1 MLLNTDVGFVGKRY
15 QLVRNLGSGAMGT
28 VYRAVDRLTG
38 QPVALK
44 RVNTPTSSTR
54 LPDDTIEVMSEHIRF
69 ALANEFQTLASLHHP
84 HIIQVLDYGFDEERK
99 PYFTMNLI
107 ETPRTILQAGRGQSL
122 KTQCELLAQMFE
134 ALAYIHRRGIV
145 HRDLKPDNALVTP
158 EGEVKVLDFGLA
170 ALYEHQPPGEE
181 IAGTLA
187 YMAPEVFRG
196 EKVSGAADFY
206 AAGVIAHEM
215 FTGSHPYGQ
224 KSASELILAVLSQDI
239 TLDEVDVDPSLS
251 RILVRLLDKDPQK
264 RYLDAHEIIADISQ
278 ALDQPI
284 RQESI
289 AVRES
294 YLQAARFVGR
304 EHELDQL
311 TQALEHSIIERQG
324 SAWLIGG
331 ESGVGKSRLLN
342 ELRTQALV
350 KGALVLRGQGVRGG
364 GVPYQL
370 WRDPIRRLLLTTD
383 VADLDASILKEIIPD
398 IEQLLDR
405 SIADALEIA
414 NTSHQERLVATAA
427 SLFRQFTQPT
437 VLLLEDLQ
445 WAVESLE
452 ILKILNQMLTDVP
465 LLIVGTYRHD
475 ERPTL
480 PQELPDMQALLL
492 GRLSMNDMADLSV
505 SMLGSVGRQQE
516 ILQLL
521 QRETEGNAFFL
532 VEVVRALAEEAGRLR
547 DVGGMALPKRVVAG
561 GVMELIQ
568 QRIEQVP
575 ARARAL
581 LQTAALA
588 GRELDLR
595 VLEKIVGAEGLEDW
609 LTICGNTPVIE
620 VSEGV
625 WRFSHDKYR
634 EAILASLPDVERAQ
648 LHRQIATT
656 IEAVYADSPEHAV
669 ILMQHWRGA
678 GDDLR
683 ERISAQRAGEYALR
697 ISTFGE
703 AVTSFERAL
712 ALLPAT
718 AADDTERSH
727 LEADLLAKLGEAL
740 LYQGL
745 HDAAETHIGQSLKL
759 FREQNDLLRI
769 AQTLN
774 LQGEIDWRQGEYALA
789 REVVSESLAIGRQI
803 SAHATI
809 ARSLNRLGMVDF
821 DQGDYVQA
829 TNFFEDSLEIARLS
843 NNLAECSTALNN
855 LGIAAFSQGEYQR
868 AISYFEET
876 AEIGRASGE
885 RRKVASALLNLGS
898 VAGVQGDLPN
908 AIRYFEEALNLCR
921 SFGERRGI
929 AMALDNLGYALSLQ
943 KDYDRA
949 FGYLE
954 ESLELA
960 RTIRDRQRIA
970 AILLNM
976 GHVAKDQQEPGRA
989 RDYYLQALQQ
999 AHDIGATPTI
1009 IEILIGL
1016 AEISLDNPNALHW
1029 LGLVQNHAA
1038 ATDAMRSLVEPLLN
1052 KLKTTLS
1059 AEEIQAGLEHGKI
1072 LNLDEVVNELVE
1084 ED

>member
-1 MLLNTDVGFVGKRY
+1 MLQNTEVGFVARRY
-15 QLVRNLGSGAMGT
+15 QLVKNLGSGAMGT

-44 RVNTPTSSTR
+44 RVNTPISIAR
-54 LPDDTIEVMSEHIRF
+54 QPDATIEVMSEHIRV

-84 HIIQVLDYGFDEERK
+84 HVIQVLDYGFDEDRK
-99 PYFTMNLI
+99 PYFTMNLV
-107 ETPRTILQAGRGQSL
+107 ETPRTILQAGRGHPL
-122 KTQCELLAQMFE
+122 KNQCDLLVQMLE

-158 EGEVKVLDFGLA
+158 DGELKVLDFGLA
-170 ALYEHQPPGEE
+170 ALYDHLPPADE

-196 EKVSGAADFY
+196 EKISAASDFY
-206 AAGVIAHEM
+206 AVGVIAHEM
-215 FTGSHPYGQ
+215 LTGRHPYGQ
-224 KSASELILAVLSQDI
+224 KTASELILAVLSQDMVAEEI
-239 TLDEVDVDPSLS
+239 DLEPSFS
-251 RILVRLLDKDPQK
+251 RILIRLLDKDPQK
-264 RYLDAHEIIADISQ
+264 RYRDADEVIADFSR
-278 ALDQPI
+278 ALDQPV

-289 AVRES
+289 AIRES

-304 EHELDQL
+304 ERELVQL
-311 TQALEHSIIERQG
+311 ITALEQTISEGHG
-324 SAWLIGG
+324 STWLVGG
-331 ESGVGKSRLLN
+331 ESGVGKSRLLD

-350 KGALVLRGQGVRGG
+350 KGALVLRGQGVREG

-370 WRDPIRRLLLTTD
+370 WRDPVRRLLLTTD
-383 VADLDASILKEIIPD
+383 VDDLDAGILKEIVPD
-398 IEQLLDR
+398 IEHLLERAIPDAVEVA
-405 SIADALEIA
+405 SI
-414 NTSHQERLVATAA
+414 SHQERLVAAVA
-427 SLFRQFTQPT
+427 SLFRHLTQPV

-452 ILKILNQMLTDVP
+452 ILKILNQMAADVS
-465 LLIVGTYRHD
+465 LLIVGSYRHD
-475 ERPTL
+475 ERPAL
-480 PQELPDMQALLL
+480 PQELSDMRLLQLNRL
-492 GRLSMNDMADLSV
+492 GTAEMAELSA
-505 SMLGSVGRQQE
+505 SMLGSVGHQQE

-532 VEVVRALAEEAGRLR
+532 VEVVRTLAEEAGRLR
-547 DVGGMALPKRVVAG
+547 DIGAMALPSRVVSG
-561 GVMELIQ
+561 GVMEIIQ

-575 ARARAL
+575 EKARPL
-581 LQTAALA
+581 LEAAALA

-595 VLEKIVGAEGLEDW
+595 VLEKIAGAQTLENW

-620 VSEGV
+620 VSDGV

-634 EAILASLPDVERAQ
+634 EAILSSLPDTTRAQ
-648 LHRQIATT
+648 LHRELAAA
-656 IEAVYADSPEHAV
+656 IETVYADSPEHAV

-683 ERISAQRAGEYALR
+683 ERMSAQRAGEYALR
-697 ISTFGE
+697 ISTFGD
-703 AVTSFERAL
+703 AVSSFERAL
-712 ALLPAT
+712 ALLPT
-718 AADDTERSH
+718 TTHDDAQRRQ
-727 LEADLLAKLGEAL
+727 LEADLLSKLGEAL
-740 LYQGL
+740 LYQG
-745 HDAAETHIGQSLKL
+745 HYEAAAARIEQSLEL
-759 FREQNDLLRI
+759 YRAEGDPLPI

-774 LQGEIDWRQGEYALA
+774 LQGEIAWRQGDYARA
-789 REVVSESLAIGRQI
+789 REIVTESLAIGRQM
-803 SAHATI
+803 HTRTTI

-829 TNFFEDSLEIARLS
+829 TRHFEESLEIARVTD
-843 NNLAECSTALNN
+843 NIAERATAINN
-855 LGIAAFSQGEYQR
+855 LGIAAFSQGDYQR
-868 AISYFEET
+868 AIGYFEET
-876 AEIGRASGE
+876 VEIGRITGE

-898 VAGVQGDLPN
+898 VAGVQGDLPG
-908 AIRYFEEALNLCR
+908 AIHYFEDALNLCR

-960 RTIRDRQRIA
+960 QAIGDRQRIA

-976 GHVAKDQQEPGRA
+976 GHVAKDQQEVQRA
-989 RDYYLQALQQ
+989 KEYYLRALQQ
-999 AHDIGATPTI
+999 ARTIGATPTI

-1016 AEISLDNPNALHW
+1016 AEISLDRPDALHW

-1038 ATDAMRSLVEPLLN
+1038 TTDAMRDLINPLLE
-1052 KLKTTLS
+1052 KLKATLS
-1059 AEEIQAGLEHGKI
+1059 AETLQTGLDQGKT
-1072 LNLDEVVNELVE
+1072 LNLETVVEQLVE
-1084 ED
+1084 PH